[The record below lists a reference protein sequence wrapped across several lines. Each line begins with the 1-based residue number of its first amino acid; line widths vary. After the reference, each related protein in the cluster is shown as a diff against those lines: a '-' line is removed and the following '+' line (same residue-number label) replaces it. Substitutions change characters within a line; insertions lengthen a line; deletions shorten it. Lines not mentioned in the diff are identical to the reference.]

1 MHWRMNAMKR
11 AIKCGKLFDSISCK
25 VLEDKVVIIEDKTIY
40 DVIDLREFAQEPD
53 MEVIDLSDKFVTP
66 GLTDLHV
73 HSGMNGEG
81 NDRMDL
87 LHHTPAELTLY
98 SLKNVQQDLYAGFT
112 TLRDCGSQAFVSVAL
127 RDAINKG
134 DFEGPRM
141 FVSGYSLGSTGGHAD
156 SHYAPGVTC
165 TAEEHPI
172 IDGPDSARKAA
183 RFNLKNGADFLKFMS
198 TGGVM
203 SKGTT
208 LGAQQLCD
216 DEIAAI
222 IEIANLYGVHTAT
235 HAHGTN
241 GIKAAV
247 RAGVTTV
254 EHGMILDEE
263 AIELMLEHGTYLTP
277 TIIAAERI
285 CVKGPEMGL
294 TPWMVEKANQ
304 ALSHH
309 EWGFRQCLEKGVPI
323 TFGTDS
329 ATPYNYHGK
338 QGYEFELLQR
348 FGMDPH
354 KALVA
359 ATMTNA
365 KVLGVDKTQGSVEK
379 GKVADLCAW
388 SCDPMEDV
396 KTMQNC
402 LFVMKEGVVVKS

>member
-1 MHWRMNAMKR
+1 MNAMKQ
-11 AIKCGKLFDSISCK
+11 AIKCGKLFDSQNGK

-141 FVSGYSLGSTGGHAD
+141 FVSGYALGSTGGHAD

-348 FGMDPH
+348 FGMGPH

-402 LFVMKEGVVVKS
+402 LFVMKEGVVVKH

>member
-1 MHWRMNAMKR
+1 MNAMKR
-11 AIKCGKLFDSISCK
+11 AIKCGKLFDSQNGK

-127 RDAINKG
+127 RNAINKG

-141 FVSGYSLGSTGGHAD
+141 FVSGYALGSTGGHAD

-402 LFVMKEGVVVKS
+402 LFVMKEGVVVKH

>member
-1 MHWRMNAMKR
+1 MKQ
-11 AIKCGKLFDSISCK
+11 AIKCGKLFDSQNGK

-141 FVSGYSLGSTGGHAD
+141 FVSGYALGSTGGHAD
-156 SHYAPGVTC
+156 SHYAPGVAC

-402 LFVMKEGVVVKS
+402 LFVMKEGVVVKH

>member
-1 MHWRMNAMKR
+1 MKK
-11 AIKCGKLFDSISCK
+11 AVKCGKLFDSISCK
-25 VLEDKVVIIEDKTIY
+25 VLEDKVVIIQDKTIY

-263 AIELMLEHGTYLTP
+263 AIQLMLEHGTYLTP

-309 EWGFRQCLEKGVPI
+309 EWGFRQCLERGVPI

-402 LFVMKEGVVVKS
+402 LFVMKEGVVVKH

>member
-1 MHWRMNAMKR
+1 MKR

-235 HAHGTN
+235 HAHGTS

-309 EWGFRQCLEKGVPI
+309 EWGFRQCLERGVPI

>member
-1 MHWRMNAMKR
+1 MNAMKR
-11 AIKCGKLFDSISCK
+11 AIKCGKLFDSIGCK
-25 VLEDKVVIIEDKTIY
+25 VLEDKVVIIQDKTIY

-263 AIELMLEHGTYLTP
+263 AIQLMLEHGTYLTP

>member
-1 MHWRMNAMKR
+1 MNAMKR
-11 AIKCGKLFDSISCK
+11 AIKCGKLFDSQNGK

-141 FVSGYSLGSTGGHAD
+141 FVSGYALGSTGGHAD

-402 LFVMKEGVVVKS
+402 LFVMKEGVVVKH

>member
-1 MHWRMNAMKR
+1 MKR

-25 VLEDKVVIIEDKTIY
+25 VLEDKVVIIQDKTIY

-172 IDGPDSARKAA
+172 IDGPDSC
-183 RFNLKNGADFLKFMS
+183 L
-198 TGGVM
+198 
-203 SKGTT
+203 
-208 LGAQQLCD
+208 
-216 DEIAAI
+216 
-222 IEIANLYGVHTAT
+222 LYTSPSPRDA
-235 HAHGTN
+235 
-241 GIKAAV
+241 
-247 RAGVTTV
+247 
-254 EHGMILDEE
+254 
-263 AIELMLEHGTYLTP
+263 
-277 TIIAAERI
+277 
-285 CVKGPEMGL
+285 
-294 TPWMVEKANQ
+294 
-304 ALSHH
+304 
-309 EWGFRQCLEKGVPI
+309 
-323 TFGTDS
+323 
-329 ATPYNYHGK
+329 
-338 QGYEFELLQR
+338 
-348 FGMDPH
+348 
-354 KALVA
+354 
-359 ATMTNA
+359 
-365 KVLGVDKTQGSVEK
+365 
-379 GKVADLCAW
+379 
-388 SCDPMEDV
+388 
-396 KTMQNC
+396 
-402 LFVMKEGVVVKS
+402 

>member
-1 MHWRMNAMKR
+1 MKK
-11 AIKCGKLFDSISCK
+11 AVKCGKLFDTQNCK
-25 VLEDKVVIIEDKTIY
+25 VLEDKVVIIQDKTIY

-263 AIELMLEHGTYLTP
+263 AIGLMLEHGTYLTP

-309 EWGFRQCLEKGVPI
+309 EWGFRQCLERGVPI

-402 LFVMKEGVVVKS
+402 LFVMKEGAVVKH

>member
-1 MHWRMNAMKR
+1 MKR

-263 AIELMLEHGTYLTP
+263 AIQLMLEHGTYLTP

-309 EWGFRQCLEKGVPI
+309 EWGFRQCLERGVPI

>member
-1 MHWRMNAMKR
+1 MKK
-11 AIKCGKLFDSISCK
+11 AVKCGKLFDSISCK

-263 AIELMLEHGTYLTP
+263 AIQLMLEHGTYLTP

-309 EWGFRQCLEKGVPI
+309 EWGFRQCLERGVPI

-402 LFVMKEGVVVKS
+402 LFVMKEGVVVKH

>member
-1 MHWRMNAMKR
+1 MKR
-11 AIKCGKLFDSISCK
+11 AIKCGKLFDTQNCK
-25 VLEDKVVIIEDKTIY
+25 VLEDKVVIIQDKTIY

-263 AIELMLEHGTYLTP
+263 AIQLMLEHGTYLTP

>member
-1 MHWRMNAMKR
+1 MNAMKR

-81 NDRMDL
+81 NDRMNL

-309 EWGFRQCLEKGVPI
+309 EWGFRQCLERGVPI

-402 LFVMKEGVVVKS
+402 LFVMKEGVVVKH

>member
-1 MHWRMNAMKR
+1 MNAMKR
-11 AIKCGKLFDSISCK
+11 AIKCGKLFDSQNCK

-141 FVSGYSLGSTGGHAD
+141 FVSGYALGSTGGHAD

-235 HAHGTN
+235 HAHGTS

-402 LFVMKEGVVVKS
+402 LFVMKEGVVVKH

>member
-1 MHWRMNAMKR
+1 MNAMKK
-11 AIKCGKLFDSISCK
+11 AVKCGKLFDSISCK

-183 RFNLKNGADFLKFMS
+183 RFNLKNGAEFLKFMS

-235 HAHGTN
+235 HAHGTS

-263 AIELMLEHGTYLTP
+263 AIQLMLEHGTYLTP

-329 ATPYNYHGK
+329 ATPYNSHGK

>member
-1 MHWRMNAMKR
+1 MNAMKQ
-11 AIKCGKLFDSISCK
+11 AIKCGKLFDSQNGK
-25 VLEDKVVIIEDKTIY
+25 VLEDKVVIVEDKTIY

-141 FVSGYSLGSTGGHAD
+141 FVSGYALGSTGGHAD
-156 SHYAPGVTC
+156 SHYAPGVAC

-402 LFVMKEGVVVKS
+402 LFVMKEGVVVKH

>member
-1 MHWRMNAMKR
+1 MKK
-11 AIKCGKLFDSISCK
+11 AVKCGKLFDSISCK
-25 VLEDKVVIIEDKTIY
+25 VLEDKVVIIQDKTIY

-263 AIELMLEHGTYLTP
+263 AIQLMLEHGTYLTP

-338 QGYEFELLQR
+338 QGYEFQLLQR

>member
-1 MHWRMNAMKR
+1 MNAMKK
-11 AIKCGKLFDSISCK
+11 AVKCGKLFDTQNCK
-25 VLEDKVVIIEDKTIY
+25 VLENKVVIIEDKTIY

-141 FVSGYSLGSTGGHAD
+141 FVCGYSLGSTGGHAD

-263 AIELMLEHGTYLTP
+263 AIQLMLEHGTYLTP

-309 EWGFRQCLEKGVPI
+309 EWGFRQCLERGVPI

>member
-1 MHWRMNAMKR
+1 MKR

-235 HAHGTN
+235 HAHGTS

-263 AIELMLEHGTYLTP
+263 AIQLMLEHGTYLTP

-309 EWGFRQCLEKGVPI
+309 EWGFRQCLERGVPI

>member
-1 MHWRMNAMKR
+1 MKR
-11 AIKCGKLFDSISCK
+11 AIKCGKLFDSQNGK

-81 NDRMDL
+81 NERMDL

-127 RDAINKG
+127 RNAINKG

-141 FVSGYSLGSTGGHAD
+141 FVSGYALGSTGGHAD

-165 TAEEHPI
+165 SAEEHPI

-402 LFVMKEGVVVKS
+402 LFVMKEGVVVKH

>member
-1 MHWRMNAMKR
+1 MNAMKR
-11 AIKCGKLFDSISCK
+11 AIKCGKLFDTQNCK

-309 EWGFRQCLEKGVPI
+309 EWGFRQCLERGVPI

-402 LFVMKEGVVVKS
+402 LFVMKEGVVVKH

>member
-1 MHWRMNAMKR
+1 MNAMKR

>member
-1 MHWRMNAMKR
+1 MKK
-11 AIKCGKLFDSISCK
+11 AVKCGKLFDSISCK
-25 VLEDKVVIIEDKTIY
+25 VLEDKVVIIQDKTIY

-263 AIELMLEHGTYLTP
+263 AIQLMLEHGTYLTP

>member
-1 MHWRMNAMKR
+1 MNAMKQ
-11 AIKCGKLFDSISCK
+11 AIKCGKLFDSQNGK

-127 RDAINKG
+127 RNAINKG

-141 FVSGYSLGSTGGHAD
+141 FVSGYALGSTGGHAD

-165 TAEEHPI
+165 SAEEHPI

-402 LFVMKEGVVVKS
+402 LFVMKEGVVVKH

>member
-1 MHWRMNAMKR
+1 MNAMKQ
-11 AIKCGKLFDSISCK
+11 AIKCGKLFDSQNGK

-141 FVSGYSLGSTGGHAD
+141 FVSGYALGSTGGHAD

-396 KTMQNC
+396 KTMKNC
-402 LFVMKEGVVVKS
+402 LFVMKEGVVVKH

>member
-1 MHWRMNAMKR
+1 MKK
-11 AIKCGKLFDSISCK
+11 AVKCGKLFDSISCK
-25 VLEDKVVIIEDKTIY
+25 VLEDKVVIIQDKTIY

-263 AIELMLEHGTYLTP
+263 AIQLMLEHGTYLTP

-309 EWGFRQCLEKGVPI
+309 EWGFRQCLERGVPI

-365 KVLGVDKTQGSVEK
+365 KVLGVDKTQGSVER

-402 LFVMKEGVVVKS
+402 LFVMKEGVVVKH

>member
-1 MHWRMNAMKR
+1 MKK
-11 AIKCGKLFDSISCK
+11 AVKCGKLFDTQNCK
-25 VLEDKVVIIEDKTIY
+25 VLEDKVVIIQDKTIY

-263 AIELMLEHGTYLTP
+263 AIQLMLEHGTYLTP

-309 EWGFRQCLEKGVPI
+309 EWGFRQCLERGVPI

-402 LFVMKEGVVVKS
+402 LFVMKEGVVVKH

>member
-1 MHWRMNAMKR
+1 MNAMKQ
-11 AIKCGKLFDSISCK
+11 AIKCGKLFDSQNGK

-141 FVSGYSLGSTGGHAD
+141 FVSGYALGSTGGHAD

-263 AIELMLEHGTYLTP
+263 AVELMLEHGTYLTP

-402 LFVMKEGVVVKS
+402 LFVMKEGVVVKH

>member
-1 MHWRMNAMKR
+1 MNAMKQ
-11 AIKCGKLFDSISCK
+11 AIKCGKLFDSQNGK

-141 FVSGYSLGSTGGHAD
+141 FVSGYALGSTGGHAD

-235 HAHGTN
+235 HAHGTS

-402 LFVMKEGVVVKS
+402 LFVMKEGVVVKH

>member
-1 MHWRMNAMKR
+1 MKQ
-11 AIKCGKLFDSISCK
+11 AIKCGKLFDSQNGK

-40 DVIDLREFAQEPD
+40 D
-53 MEVIDLSDKFVTP
+53 VIDLSDKFVTP

-127 RDAINKG
+127 RNAINKG

-141 FVSGYSLGSTGGHAD
+141 FVSGYALGSTGGHAD

-402 LFVMKEGVVVKS
+402 LFVMKEGVVVKH

>member
-1 MHWRMNAMKR
+1 MKK
-11 AIKCGKLFDSISCK
+11 AVKCGKLFDTQNCK

-141 FVSGYSLGSTGGHAD
+141 FVCGYSLGSTGGHAD

-263 AIELMLEHGTYLTP
+263 AIQLMLEHGTYLTP

>member
-1 MHWRMNAMKR
+1 MNAMKK
-11 AIKCGKLFDSISCK
+11 AVKCGKLFDSISCK

-263 AIELMLEHGTYLTP
+263 AIQLMLEHGTYLTP

-309 EWGFRQCLEKGVPI
+309 EWGFRQCLERGVPI

>member
-1 MHWRMNAMKR
+1 MKQ
-11 AIKCGKLFDSISCK
+11 AIKCGKLFDSQNGK

-127 RDAINKG
+127 RNAINKG

-141 FVSGYSLGSTGGHAD
+141 FVSGYALGSTGGHAD

-402 LFVMKEGVVVKS
+402 LFVMKEGVVVKH

>member
-1 MHWRMNAMKR
+1 MKQ
-11 AIKCGKLFDSISCK
+11 AIKCGKLFDSQNGK

-141 FVSGYSLGSTGGHAD
+141 FVSGYALGSTGGHAD

-235 HAHGTN
+235 HAHGTS

-402 LFVMKEGVVVKS
+402 LFVMKEGVVVKH

>member
-1 MHWRMNAMKR
+1 MNAMKQ
-11 AIKCGKLFDSISCK
+11 AIKCGKLFDSQNCK

-127 RDAINKG
+127 RNAINKG

-141 FVSGYSLGSTGGHAD
+141 FVSGYALGSTGGHAD

-235 HAHGTN
+235 HAHGTK

-263 AIELMLEHGTYLTP
+263 AVELMLEHGTYLTP

-402 LFVMKEGVVVKS
+402 LFVMKEGVVVKH